1 MMLAINTISE
11 EFYISVDYV
20 VVLVYLK
27 QRIEEFVFSV
37 CQEIQH
43 QESKLYLLKTSV
55 ELYVD
60 ITFTTIMLQAY
71 ISVLRYCQD
80 TKHIKLNMFI
90 NGNFVH
96 LFRSVISFIYSFF
109 AYIIPKYIYLIRY
122 FPLY

>member
-71 ISVLRYCQD
+71 ISVLRCCQD
-80 TKHIKLNMFI
+80 TKHIN
-90 NGNFVH
+90 
-96 LFRSVISFIYSFF
+96 
-109 AYIIPKYIYLIRY
+109 
-122 FPLY
+122 